1 MWPRQTHCGRSTS
14 SATLDPDKFDCMQ
27 ILTNNKCQK
36 SLEYLGLNL
45 TSLLIEQLCTVHHL
59 LDGIIQYLTHLTL
72 CAIGFRRHDMAR
84 YRPPWPMATRPHLTS
99 CFSGRVKV
107 CPVTKLSLLDQE
119 RPQPAVESVHP
130 AFYPNG
136 PNGPWLGWLGW
147 LGSPLQSPHG
157 IVMAV
162 KSKKTCAEGLG
173 PMRNNFEV
181 EQKRLGEPKDMARMQ
196 NISYIEIYRKK
207 WRNMKKLRLQRVKLR
222 LRRISCTFTCASAKI
237 GLRSGNLSATG

>member
-1 MWPRQTHCGRSTS
+1 
-14 SATLDPDKFDCMQ
+14 
-27 ILTNNKCQK
+27 
-36 SLEYLGLNL
+36 
-45 TSLLIEQLCTVHHL
+45 
-59 LDGIIQYLTHLTL
+59 
-72 CAIGFRRHDMAR
+72 
-84 YRPPWPMATRPHLTS
+84 
-99 CFSGRVKV
+99 
-107 CPVTKLSLLDQE
+107 
-119 RPQPAVESVHP
+119 
-130 AFYPNG
+130 
-136 PNGPWLGWLGW
+136 
-147 LGSPLQSPHG
+147 
-157 IVMAV
+157 MAV